1 MNDRKIAISIKDLL
15 FSYDKKNF
23 LEIKEL
29 EIPANRIVTILGPSG
44 AGKSTFLNLL
54 AGFLPSSQGIE
65 YHNEFKDFGY
75 IMQKNNLYEEISVRK
90 NLWISTKNSVKWTE
104 KVWKLS
110 LKEFEKQEEL
120 THLSDN
126 IVNFFKNE
134 KKSFLKKLKQKFI
147 FLFFVIRKP
156 SFYLFYL
163 KFRRQFFENSVKKV
177 LKTLEID
184 DIFTKKAA
192 NISGGQQQRVAFAK
206 SIIKGDNLILMD
218 EPFSSLDAKIKEATI
233 KLLLKIKQEFKM
245 TIVLVTHDQTD
256 AMKISDKIILLN
268 KGRIMQFSNPE
279 ELFENPNSLFVAKFI
294 GVPEINFIEKSGENN
309 LYIRAKYIKIL
320 SSFNE
325 ANGKILYK
333 KNLADN
339 FYYQIRDLE
348 KNVDL
353 EIISPTD
360 INTENIRIE
369 YDQNKIF
376 AFDQEGRRVDN

>member
-65 YHNEFKDFGY
+65 YHDEFKDFGY
-75 IMQKNNLYEEISVRK
+75 IMQKNNLYEEISVHK
-90 NLWISTKNSVKWTE
+90 NLWISTKNSAKWTE

-156 SFYLFYL
+156 NFYLFYL
-163 KFRRQFFENSVKKV
+163 KFRKQFFENSVKKV

-309 LYIRAKYIKIL
+309 LYIRAKYIKI
-320 SSFNE
+320 SPSFNE

-376 AFDQEGRRVDN
+376 AFDQEGRRVGN